1 LTPVVAGLG
10 SGLVAA
16 SPDRPAKSVDRVKDG
31 PVDER
36 DEQSLDLVTSERYQ
50 LVGRG
55 MTLVFVRA
63 EDSEEGM
70 REHGQ
75 GDPAGPGRVSAD
87 LVLVQAARPLPDWK
101 NSLTRHLDP
110 ATRTRVV
117 SGTAAGE

>member
-1 LTPVVAGLG
+1 VG
-10 SGLVAA
+10 
-16 SPDRPAKSVDRVKDG
+16 RVKDG

-75 GDPAGPGRVSAD
+75 GDPAGPGRVAAD
-87 LVLVQAARPLPDWK
+87 LVLVQGRQALAGLEK
-101 NSLTRHLDP
+101 LLDP
-110 ATRTRVV
+110 PP
-117 SGTAAGE
+117 